1 MSAVKTEV
9 LEIIDAQQVSAYK
22 LRLNF
27 DDGKDQVV
35 DFEPFLTASRNPAI
49 RAYLDTQ
56 RFSHFRIEHG
66 DLVWGEYDLCFPIA
80 DLYEGQI

>member
-9 LEIIDAQQVSAYK
+9 LEIIDAQQVSSYK

-49 RAYLDTQ
+49 RAYLDPQ
-56 RFSHFRIEHG
+56 RFSQFRIEHG
-66 DLVWGEYDLCFPIA
+66 DLVWGDYDLCFPIA